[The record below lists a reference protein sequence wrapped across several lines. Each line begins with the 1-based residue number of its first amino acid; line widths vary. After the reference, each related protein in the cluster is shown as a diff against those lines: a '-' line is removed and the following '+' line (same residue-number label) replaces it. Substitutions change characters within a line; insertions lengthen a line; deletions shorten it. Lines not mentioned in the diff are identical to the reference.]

1 MAPIEFLRNFKR
13 KAGSYLR
20 LYGWLLWDGAREMK
34 LLVAAVVVL
43 SFLGVMARASTYGAV
58 LKFARCIET
67 GKPARLGP
75 IVVPVGTS
83 LEVLLLW
90 AGLVLGVG
98 LLSALVVYIAQ
109 ASALRAGH
117 RFEVKASSRLL
128 SLVSRSPTVAASGF
142 GDLQPAALLSRLSR
156 TDTRFMRRAY
166 QLMLDSVIPFL
177 QLVVWT
183 GVLIYTDWLLTVVV
197 GVIGVFYLFPFYLVQ
212 RQAAQHSRDY
222 EAALY
227 ESSPSAVP
235 SVLQRFIESESPPD
249 AEERWKERVYGAGP
263 TRRRLDAY
271 RGRLLVR
278 AKSDLLNDGF
288 FGLFL
293 AVILVVFGVAVLQGN
308 RYWSDFATYLVALK
322 LAQGSL
328 KRLTAK
334 VSSMSRFH
342 PQISRYRRFLRRHA
356 ETPPAAATGREPDLP
371 YILKAAGE
379 GLGEIAEPVT
389 VTAGSSLLCLAPQRP
404 TRYTLA
410 AVVLPLLDGAYDD
423 PEERASS
430 VALLGRAEGLLPGSL
445 LYNLVGSDPGAEAR
459 GSAEDI
465 LSQLGVL
472 ESLTSLPEGLETDV
486 SDPAVADLE
495 ADPWFAV
502 VAMPCLL
509 SGKPFLAIDWSALMR
524 TSPEFRRRLFGLL
537 EEQVLFLLATRAPDE
552 PEDVELH
559 GCAVVDEARLVA
571 SGGMD
576 WYRRARPQLQ
586 QYLDARRKAEAAEEE
601 EDLDLLLE
609 DS

>member
-1 MAPIEFLRNFKR
+1 MAPIGFLRDLKR

-34 LLVAAVVVL
+34 LLVVSVIVL
-43 SFLGVMARASTYGAV
+43 SFLGVMTRASTYGAV

-67 GKPARLGP
+67 GKPAKLGP
-75 IVVPVGTS
+75 IVIPVGTS
-83 LEVLLLW
+83 LQVLLLW
-90 AGLVLGVG
+90 AGIVLGVG
-98 LLSALVVYIAQ
+98 LISALVVYIAQ

-117 RFEVKASSRLL
+117 RFEIKASSRLL
-128 SLVSRSPTVAASGF
+128 SLVSRSPTVAASDIS
-142 GDLQPAALLSRLSR
+142 DLQPAALLSRLSR
-156 TDTRFMRRAY
+156 ADARFMRRAY

-177 QLVVWT
+177 QLLVWT

-197 GVIGVFYLFPFYLVQ
+197 GVIGLFYLFPFYLVQ
-212 RQAAQHSRDY
+212 RQAARHSRDY
-222 EAALY
+222 EAAMY

-235 SVLQRFIESESPPD
+235 SVLQRFIGSESPPD

-271 RGRLLVR
+271 RGRLLIR

-356 ETPPAAATGREPDLP
+356 GAPAAAATVREPDLP
-371 YILKAAGE
+371 YVLKADGE
-379 GLGEIAEPVT
+379 DLGETAEPVT
-389 VTAGSSLLCLAPQRP
+389 VTAGASLLCLAPLRP

-410 AVVLPLLDGAYDD
+410 DVVLPLLDGAYED
-423 PEERASS
+423 PGERASS
-430 VALLGRAEGLLPGSL
+430 VSLLGRAEGLLPGTV
-445 LYNLVGSDPGAEAR
+445 LYNLVGSSADAEMR
-459 GSAEDI
+459 RRAEET
-465 LSQLGVL
+465 LRQLGVF
-472 ESLTSLPEGLETDV
+472 ESLAELPDGLETDV
-486 SDPAVADLE
+486 SDAAVATLSAE
-495 ADPWFAV
+495 VRFAV

-509 SGKPFLAIDWSALMR
+509 ADKPFLAIDWGALMR
-524 TSPEFRRRLFGLL
+524 TGPEFRRRLFGVL
-537 EEQVLFLLATRAPDE
+537 EDRVLFLLATQAPDE
-552 PEDVELH
+552 PEDVELR

-576 WYRRARPQLQ
+576 WYRRARPHIQ